1 MLHRFTILIPDVDDE
16 MFDRIAGAC
25 PDSLSGVA
33 SGRAFVD
40 FSRDADSLGAA
51 IDTAIRDLA
60 DLGISPVGVQVDEL
74 VGIDA

>member
-33 SGRAFVD
+33 RGR
-40 FSRDADSLGAA
+40 RW
-51 IDTAIRDLA
+51 
-60 DLGISPVGVQVDEL
+60 
-74 VGIDA
+74 